1 MDSGQAYLI
10 LNLKPN
16 ATHDEIKQ
24 AYRKLALE
32 SHPDRNDS
40 EQDGIKFK
48 LITEAYNTLKINK
61 SASKSSQKNNANPR
75 NEQNR
80 QSTNWSARSKGKIP
94 EQDWSKFT
102 QETEQADPN
111 FWQEYVNEFWKGYE
125 SKKSKQTK
133 DPFDF
138 EITQDKE
145 PKLFSSVDHS
155 LCIGC
160 CSCEIIAPK
169 VFHID
174 KKSKMNPKSNV
185 INQNGASS
193 EKILDAAKT
202 CPTKAIHVEERDSK
216 KRLYPY

>member
-16 ATHDEIKQ
+16 ASNNEIKQ

-40 EQDGIKFK
+40 EQDGKKFK
-48 LITEAYNTLKINK
+48 LITEAYNTLKGNK
-61 SASKSSQKNNANPR
+61 STTKSAQKNNTNSK
-75 NEQNR
+75 NDQNT
-80 QSTNWSARSKGKIP
+80 QTNWGARSKGKVP

-102 QETEQADPN
+102 EETEQADPN

-125 SKKSKQTK
+125 SKKSKQSK

-138 EITQDKE
+138 EITQEKK
-145 PKLFSSVDHS
+145 PNLFSSVDHS

-160 CSCEIIAPK
+160 CSCEIIAPE

-174 KKSKMNPKSNV
+174 KKTKMNPKSNV
-185 INQNGASS
+185 IKQNGASS
-193 EKILDAAKT
+193 EKIMDAAKT
-202 CPTKAIHVEERDSK
+202 CPTKAIYVEDVNSK